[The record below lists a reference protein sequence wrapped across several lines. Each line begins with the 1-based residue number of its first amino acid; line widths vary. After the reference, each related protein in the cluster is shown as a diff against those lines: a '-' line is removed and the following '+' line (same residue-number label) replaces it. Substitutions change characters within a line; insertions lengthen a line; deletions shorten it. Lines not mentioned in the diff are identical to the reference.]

1 MLEVT
6 HPGPAD
12 LREIRLVAELGRQRE
27 SERASERER
36 EREMFIEGGNR
47 APVVEAT
54 HSHMGIVLGSDRLLL
69 NWQGRLGGISIII
82 TNLGASAACDQR
94 GEFFVD
100 PDRPCAKECTGA
112 SAFGFI
118 HSIETKSLAI

>member
-27 SERASERER
+27 SER
-36 EREMFIEGGNR
+36 
-47 APVVEAT
+47 
-54 HSHMGIVLGSDRLLL
+54 SDRLLL

-112 SAFGFI
+112 SVVGFI